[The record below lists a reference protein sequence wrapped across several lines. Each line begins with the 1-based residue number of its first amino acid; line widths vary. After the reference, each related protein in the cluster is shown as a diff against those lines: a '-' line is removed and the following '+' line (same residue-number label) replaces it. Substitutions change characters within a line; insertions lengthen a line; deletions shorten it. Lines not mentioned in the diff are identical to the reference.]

1 MTCRLRAHISTIT
14 MIAGKSGQ
22 RRFWYK
28 KKTQFLSHFNPKI
41 PHQHPY
47 NTQNHYVNSKYL
59 KKIAQEPEIKP
70 GNFGFLGLNLVFYAT
85 LKLQTTTIKLLSSLR
100 THKNPFWWA
109 KIE

>member
-1 MTCRLRAHISTIT
+1 MMCRLRAHISAIT

-70 GNFGFLGLNLVFYAT
+70 GKFWLSRFKSSFLCNIET
-85 LKLQTTTIKLLSSLR
+85 PNNH
-100 THKNPFWWA
+100 HKTPLISKNS
-109 KIE
+109 